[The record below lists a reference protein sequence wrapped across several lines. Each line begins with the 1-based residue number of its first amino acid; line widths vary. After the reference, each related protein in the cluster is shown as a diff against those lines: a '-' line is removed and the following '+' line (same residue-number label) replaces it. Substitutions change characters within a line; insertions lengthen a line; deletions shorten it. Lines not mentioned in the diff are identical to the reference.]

1 VTIGPALIA
10 VAFLLA
16 LNAFFVLAEFAMV
29 KLRPTRVEALVH
41 EGRARARLVGHV
53 QSHLDEYL
61 SVCQVGITL
70 ASIALGFVGEPA
82 FARLFE
88 PMFGSARLAH
98 GLAIGVS
105 YVLVSF
111 LHILFGELVPKSLA
125 LRAPEASALA
135 IAAPLRATRW
145 VLWLPITVLNGAAN
159 LVLRLFGL
167 GAPPDEPQH
176 SEEELRIILELSQSA
191 GSLSFRQLLL
201 MENVFDLRSIRVRD
215 AMRTKG
221 GASVL
226 RANAAWETNFALI
239 KASRQ
244 TRYPLIDENDKPI
257 GIVHVKDLVLSGPA
271 ALAQPDLRA
280 LARPF
285 ATVREDTTLEALLGD
300 LQRRHRHMALVV
312 DESQRWTGLI
322 TLEDVLEEIVGTIE
336 DEFVLEAPLFLA
348 DGLTQG
354 RVVLG
359 IEAETLEGAIREA
372 LRRVPANELPFP
384 SARLAEA
391 VIERERGMPTL
402 LARGLAAPHA
412 RFDELRD
419 FILVFARSDGG
430 VSIAGREERAHL
442 LFILITPGRDP
453 RVQLRLLARVAGL
466 LDSEYVVERL
476 QQADSAEQVVEVL
489 READPMALG

>member
-1 VTIGPALIA
+1 VTVGAALIA

-16 LNAFFVLAEFAMV
+16 LNAFFVLAEFALV
-29 KLRPTRVEALVH
+29 KLRPTHVEALVH
-41 EGRARARLVGHV
+41 EGRPRARLVEHV

-82 FARLFE
+82 FAHLFE
-88 PMFGSARLAH
+88 PLLGSWMYAH
-98 GLAIGVS
+98 GAAIGAS
-105 YVLVSF
+105 YVMVSF

-125 LRAPEASALA
+125 LRAPQASALA
-135 IAAPLRATRW
+135 IAAPLQVTRH
-145 VLWLPITVLNGAAN
+145 VLWLPIVVLNGAAN
-159 LVLRLFGL
+159 AVLRLVGL
-167 GAPPDEPQH
+167 GAPPDEPKH
-176 SEEELRIILELSQSA
+176 SEEELRIILEVSQSA

-201 MENVFDLRSIRVRD
+201 MENVFDLRSMRVRD
-215 AMRTKG
+215 AMRTRS
-221 GASVL
+221 GAAVL
-226 RANAAWETNFALI
+226 RTELPWEANYAVIQT
-239 KASRQ
+239 SRQ
-244 TRYPLIDENDKPI
+244 TRYPLLDSNDKPL
-257 GIVHVKDLVLSGPA
+257 GIVHVKDLVLAGPEG
-271 ALAQPDLRA
+271 LAHPDLRA
-280 LARPF
+280 LARPY
-285 ATVREDTTLEALLGD
+285 ATVREDATLEALLGD

-336 DEFVLEAPLFLA
+336 DEFVLEPPLFLA

-359 IEAETLEGAIREA
+359 LEAETLEAAIREA
-372 LRRVPANELPFP
+372 LSRVPAAELPFP
-384 SARLAEA
+384 AARLADA

-430 VSIAGREERAHL
+430 VSIPGRDERAHL

-453 RVQLRLLARVAGL
+453 RVQLRMLARVAGL

-476 QQADSAEQVVEVL
+476 READSAAQVVEVL